1 MAEAEVVLNPELWD
15 QIMKMEGLSRF
26 KGFRSRVTGDN
37 VPEEVVVTTS
47 PSVCGVRSV
56 ARRRRCPD

>member
-1 MAEAEVVLNPELWD
+1 MAEPEVVLNPEMWD
-15 QIMKMEGLSRF
+15 QIMKME
-26 KGFRSRVTGDN
+26 GFRSRVTGDN

-56 ARRRRCPD
+56 ARRRRRCPD